1 MARNEA
7 LTAGVSRRVFGRLLL
22 LPQKRGELARARHFA
37 TIGRRRPA
45 LSATC
50 RSALSAGG
58 RLEYGSPGTCPE
70 SLKGPSIK
78 PMSAFGFLV
87 RRSAPAAAA
96 GVPDGPALTALRSV
110 VARIAAIV
118 RGVGVAYVAAQLII
132 WHQFYAGS
140 PWHLAG
146 PLAAVLWAV
155 LVVAYLRGH
164 WPSWPL
170 AALDSGFYLVLA
182 LSAGWCVPS
191 GIRGQA
197 ASWLFI
203 AMASQLIVLA
213 WFAPAVVSAP
223 VALASG
229 AAFLA
234 GTALAQGSQPTPR
247 GAMVPMVAAL
257 LVVTATIHMLGRRLV
272 YRRAAIADVA
282 LAAADQDAQDQFVVL
297 SRNVERREH
306 ERLLHDTVL
315 NTLTALAR
323 PGTGSGAGA
332 VARCQHDVALMEQA
346 LGHPG
351 DGQAATRPFG
361 SLVAAVQAVVTER
374 RGRGLTVH
382 VGVGSGLPAGDGSPL
397 IPALPIPTLVMP
409 ALAADAVTHAT
420 REALANVAE
429 HAGTGEAWVEVSDE
443 GDGVRVTVRDR
454 GAGFDPARV
463 GPARLGLRRSIT
475 ERIADAGGQ
484 ATVTS
489 VPGAGTEVSLHWP
502 GSPAVA
508 AGHGPDRRVLP
519 R

>member
-1 MARNEA
+1 
-7 LTAGVSRRVFGRLLL
+7 
-22 LPQKRGELARARHFA
+22 
-37 TIGRRRPA
+37 
-45 LSATC
+45 
-50 RSALSAGG
+50 
-58 RLEYGSPGTCPE
+58 
-70 SLKGPSIK
+70 
-78 PMSAFGFLV
+78 MSAFGFLV
-87 RRSAPAAAA
+87 RPSVPAATA
-96 GVPDGPALTALRSV
+96 GVPDGPAMMALRSV

-118 RGVGVAYVAAQLII
+118 RGVGAAYVAAQLII
-132 WHQFYAGS
+132 WHQFFQNS
-140 PWHLAG
+140 PWHLTG
-146 PLAAVLWAV
+146 PLAAVLWAL
-155 LVVAYLRGH
+155 LVVAYLRRH

-170 AALDSGFYLVLA
+170 AALDSGFYLLLA

-191 GIRGQA
+191 DIRGQA

-223 VALASG
+223 VALAGG
-229 AAFLA
+229 AAFWA
-234 GTALAQGSQPTPR
+234 GTALAQGSGTTPR
-247 GAMVPMVAAL
+247 AAMVPMVAAL
-257 LVVTATIHMLGRRLV
+257 LVVTATIHLVGRRLV

-282 LAAADQDAQDQFVVL
+282 LATADRDAQDQFVVL
-297 SRNVERREH
+297 SRNIERREH

-323 PGTGSGAGA
+323 PGAGSTAGA

-351 DGQAATRPFG
+351 DGQAAARPFG

-374 RGRGLTVH
+374 RARGLTVH
-382 VGVGSGLPAGDGSPL
+382 IEVGSGLPAGDSG
-397 IPALPIPTLVMP
+397 LPIP
-409 ALAADAVTHAT
+409 ALAADAITHAT

-429 HAGTGEAWVEVSDE
+429 HAGTGEAWVEVSDG
-443 GDGVRVTVRDR
+443 GDGVRVTVRDH

-489 VPGAGTEVSLHWP
+489 VPGTLTEVSLHWP

-508 AGHGPDRRVLP
+508 AGPGPAVPVLP
-519 R
+519 W